1 MSKHAPSFPRRV
13 WSRWM
18 SVPLWL
24 QILIGMVLGI
34 IAGVSLGEDA
44 SYLKPIGTLFVNTIK
59 MLIVP
64 LVFCSLIVG
73 VTSMQDTAKMGRI
86 GFKSFAFYL
95 GTTSIAISIGLLVG
109 NIMQP
114 GAGLGLQT
122 SEIINEVKEVPTLM
136 DTLINIVPTNPVAA
150 LASGQILQV
159 IVFAVALGIS
169 LVLIGDHGKP
179 AIRVFESL
187 AEAMFKLTDL
197 VMKLAPYGV
206 FGLMAWV
213 AGEYG
218 LDMLLPLIKVIV
230 AVYIGCALHILGFYS
245 LVLSVLGKLNPV
257 QFFKGIGNAMAV
269 AFTTSSSAGTLPASM
284 KCASENLGINKKISS
299 FVLPLGTTINMDGTA
314 LYQGVTAL
322 FVAQAFGIDL
332 TWVDYITI
340 VLTAT
345 LASIGTAGVPGAG
358 LVMLTLVLTTVGLPL
373 EGVAIIAGIDRVL
386 DMARTVV
393 NVSGDLVA
401 TTIIAS
407 SEDELD
413 VEHYNAD
420 MEQSAIIAQHS
431 EVDMQQKVE
440 DNIRTG
446 S

>member
-1 MSKHAPSFPRRV
+1 MSKQTSSALGRV
-13 WSRWM
+13 WSYWM

-24 QILIGMVLGI
+24 QILVGMILGI
-34 IAGVSLGEDA
+34 TVGVVFGEQA
-44 SYLKPIGTLFVNTIK
+44 TVLKPIGTLFVNIIK

-73 VTSMQDTAKMGRI
+73 VTSMEDTAKMGRI

-95 GTTSIAISIGLLVG
+95 CTTAIAISIGLVVG
-109 NIMQP
+109 YVIQP
-114 GAGLGLQT
+114 GAGLNLPLPSGM
-122 SEIINEVKEVPTLM
+122 SDVVKEVPSVMQTLL
-136 DTLINIVPTNPVAA
+136 DIVPTNPIAA
-150 LASGQILQV
+150 LANGQILQV
-159 IVFAVALGIS
+159 IVFAVALGIA

-179 AIRVFESL
+179 AIKVFESL
-187 AEAMFKLTDL
+187 AEAMYKLTDM

-218 LDMLLPLIKVIV
+218 IEMLLPLLKVIV
-230 AVYIGCALHILGFYS
+230 AVYIGCIIHVLGFYS
-245 LVLSVLGKLNPV
+245 IVLSVFSKLNPLH
-257 QFFKGIGNAMAV
+257 FFKGISNAIAV

-284 KCASENLGINKKISS
+284 KCASEYLGINKKISS

-332 TWVDYITI
+332 TWVDYLTI
-340 VLTAT
+340 ILTAT

-358 LVMLTLVLTTVGLPL
+358 LVMLTLVLSTVGLPL
-373 EGVAIIAGIDRVL
+373 EGVALIAGIDRIL

-401 TTIIAS
+401 TTVIAK
-407 SEDELD
+407 SEHELD
-413 VEHYNAD
+413 MEHYNAD
-420 MEQSAIIAQHS
+420 MVQSAVLAEQNIILENTAAKTVKS
-431 EVDMQQKVE
+431 
-440 DNIRTG
+440 
-446 S
+446 

>member
-1 MSKHAPSFPRRV
+1 MSQTSPSLLGRV
-13 WSRWM
+13 WSAWM

-24 QILIGMVLGI
+24 QILIGMLLGI
-34 IAGVSLGEDA
+34 LTGLGLGEQA
-44 SYLKPIGTLFVNTIK
+44 VLLKPIGTLFVNTIK

-95 GTTSIAISIGLLVG
+95 GTTSIAISVGLAVG
-109 NIMQP
+109 SIMKP
-114 GAGLGLQT
+114 GAGLGMHP
-122 SEIINEVKEVPTLM
+122 EGAAVVKEVPSVM
-136 DTLINIVPTNPVAA
+136 ETLINIVPTNPIAA

-159 IVFAVALGIS
+159 IVFAVALGIA
-169 LVLIGDHGKP
+169 LVLIGEHGRP
-179 AIRVFESL
+179 AIKVFESL
-187 AEAMFKLTDL
+187 AEAMYKLTDM

-218 LDMLLPLIKVIV
+218 VDMLMPLIKVII
-230 AVYIGCALHILGFYS
+230 AVYLGCALHIIGFYS
-245 LVLSVLGKLNPV
+245 LVLSVVAKLNPI
-257 QFFKGIGNAMAV
+257 QFFKGIRSALAV
-269 AFTTSSSAGTLPASM
+269 AYTTSSSAGTLPVSM
-284 KCASENLGINKKISS
+284 KCANESLGVNKKISS

-340 VLTAT
+340 ILTAT

-373 EGVAIIAGIDRVL
+373 EGVALIAGIDRIL

-401 TTIIAS
+401 TTVIAK

-413 VEHYNAD
+413 IEHYNAD
-420 MEQSAIIAQHS
+420 AQQSQLMAEQVGLS
-431 EVDMQQKVE
+431 QQVE
-440 DNIRTG
+440 K
-446 S
+446 